1 MSNEIIEFNNII
13 PKILCDEI
21 IKKFENTETTEK
33 YKNKTQHVFNFKQV
47 VIPKQNDLWVKIE
60 VLLYK
65 QLLLNLNKYKEKNF
79 DINNFNNEINILLNK
94 KLYTTSFFI
103 QKYVP
108 SENNIYI
115 EDFNKINSR
124 YNCFTF
130 VYFLNSSDEAEITIE
145 SIESNESNE
154 FNKKTTTI
162 HPKKGNLIIY
172 TENLNNNYKYK
183 LPSSEK
189 SLYIITGQIYE
200 KI

>member
-21 IKKFENTETTEK
+21 IKKFENTENTENTEK
-33 YKNKTQHVFNFKQV
+33 YKNKTQNVFNFKQV

-65 QLLLNLNKYKEKNF
+65 QLLLNLNKYKEQNF
-79 DINNFNNEINILLNK
+79 DINNLNNEINILLNK

-108 SENNIYI
+108 SENNVYI

-130 VYFLNSSDEAEITIE
+130 VYFLNTSDEAEI
-145 SIESNESNE
+145 SIES
-154 FNKKTTTI
+154 NKKTTTI

-189 SLYIITGQIYE
+189 SLYIITGQVYE